1 MGDVHYMISEAA
13 KKVSVEPHV
22 LRYWEEELAL
32 PIGRTEMG
40 HRYYTEENIQLFNC
54 IKQLKEQG
62 ILLRE
67 LKTLIPDMLKIKQE
81 LQLTKEAQQKMLS
94 PREPEPAAPAP
105 AHSEKEPEPAVHT
118 DTLSESALREILTG
132 ALSEN
137 NKVLEQNVSRIISAN
152 VIQEMDILL
161 RAKEQQEEERFRRLD
176 SLIRQQ
182 QTLRKETAQP
192 HRLRQLA
199 GFFSAN

>member
-81 LQLTKEAQQKMLS
+81 LQLKKEAQQKTLS

-105 AHSEKEPEPAVHT
+105 VHS
-118 DTLSESALREILTG
+118 
-132 ALSEN
+132 
-137 NKVLEQNVSRIISAN
+137 
-152 VIQEMDILL
+152 
-161 RAKEQQEEERFRRLD
+161 
-176 SLIRQQ
+176 
-182 QTLRKETAQP
+182 
-192 HRLRQLA
+192 
-199 GFFSAN
+199 

>member
-81 LQLTKEAQQKMLS
+81 LQLKKEAQQKTLS

-105 AHSEKEPEPAVHT
+105 VHSEKEPEPAVHT
-118 DTLSESALREILTG
+118 DTLSESALREILTY

-199 GFFSAN
+199 GLFSAN